1 MRTSPKIGHSHTEQ
15 MNLIH
20 EFVCRFDVQLL
31 LYAINGRR
39 LDEEQIV
46 SITTDISEY
55 LAKLKRQKEHLFK
68 FNKTFNK
75 RWATEDNGCFDSSIK
90 QSRRIRSGLA
100 GIRKVFM
107 MFCKPS
113 RKRLPDGMS
122 TPQAYERSLISTP
135 HYSADLYGLESYPPC
150 VTDLFRV
157 MLEFYDTLDDCIEEC
172 KRALQEEKITGN
184 DPEKSFELLISDCE
198 RSKKQQFLILEA
210 MDQDPALKKA
220 VMESK
225 YITSDDANPVLK
237 EYRLAKVNQEE
248 KAFAKNWFHRA
259 SPEDVDR
266 ITLDKAFAE
275 ADEDPDMMWAMTVI
289 SKNKEKIRRIN
300 YAIDH
305 FDDLLP
311 EKCKRGVIPALQLYF
326 FMEWSHP
333 IAGVDSFLTYFNKRY
348 KEHEGKWKTIGYS
361 ALNGAKGKY
370 VSARSDRQEEF
381 EKMKKE
387 MMDNLN
393 EMLSDAFPEEQIN
406 TSQEKTA

>member
-1 MRTSPKIGHSHTEQ
+1 MRTSPNIGHSHTEQ

-46 SITTDISEY
+46 SITNDISEY
-55 LAKLKRQKEHLFK
+55 LTKLKRQKEHLFK

-75 RWATEDNGCFDSSIK
+75 RWATEDNGCFDYSIK

-107 MFCKPS
+107 MFCRPS

-122 TPQAYERSLISTP
+122 TPQAYERSLITTP
-135 HYSADLYGLESYPPC
+135 HYYADLYGLESYPQC
-150 VTDLFRV
+150 VTDLFRT

-172 KRALQEEKITGN
+172 KRALQEERITGS

-198 RSKKQQFLILEA
+198 RSKKQQFIILEA

-220 VMESK
+220 MMESK
-225 YITSDDANPVLK
+225 YLTSDEANPVLK
-237 EYRLAKVNQEE
+237 EYRQAKANQEE
-248 KAFAKNWFHRA
+248 KIFAKNWFHRA

-275 ADEDPDMMWAMTVI
+275 ADEDPDMMWAMTVFG
-289 SKNKEKIRRIN
+289 KNKEKIHNIN
-300 YAIDH
+300 YAIEH

-311 EKCKRGVIPALQLYF
+311 EKCKRGKIPAMHLYF
-326 FMEWSHP
+326 FMKWCKPSV
-333 IAGVDSFLTYFNKRY
+333 GTQSFLKYFDKRY
-348 KEHEGKWKTIGYS
+348 KKHDGKWETIGYS
-361 ALNGAKGKY
+361 AISGANTKETKN
-370 VSARSDRQEEF
+370 
-381 EKMKKE
+381 KKE
-387 MMDNLN
+387 SEKIKKDMMERLD
-393 EMLSDAFPEEQIN
+393 EMLSEAFPEEQII